1 MEVIITLPSSSIF
14 TFVASKKETSVDF
27 LKKVTKIFNLDINK
41 CYLQLVYST
50 KGRVAFNLLQL
61 EC

>member
-1 MEVIITLPSSSIF
+1 MEVTIILPTSSTL

-27 LKKVTKIFNLDINK
+27 LKKVTKIFNVNINK

-50 KGRVAFNLLQL
+50 KGRVIFNLLQL